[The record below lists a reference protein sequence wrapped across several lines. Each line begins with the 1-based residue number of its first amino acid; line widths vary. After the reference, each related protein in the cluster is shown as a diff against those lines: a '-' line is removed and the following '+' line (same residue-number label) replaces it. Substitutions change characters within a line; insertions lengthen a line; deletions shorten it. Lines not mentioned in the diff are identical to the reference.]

1 MADRAIAWAL
11 SIALGVALI
20 AQTGCARTR
29 YRLQADRQVTEL
41 VNEKSDDPRWAL
53 RDFNLGMD
61 PRSRYFDPYN
71 FDREPMPP
79 DDPVS
84 HVFMHRVYGMK
95 GYRRWHINGTLPD
108 HQSPGWRDRL
118 AMYAPMSA
126 DGKIKL
132 DLEGAVALAYIHSP
146 DMRTQLEQLYL
157 SALDVSTER
166 FRFVTQFYGGIGP
179 NFTEAGSVASGTGSP
194 TSTLTVGTNPTP
206 SVPGVLA
213 LGNQPVPLPQQPGAL
228 QFEKHF
234 ATGGELLVGFAN
246 SFVWQFAGPDTNTTN
261 SLLNFNLV
269 QPLLRAGGRAVALE
283 QLTIV
288 ERQLLANLRAY
299 HRYLQGF
306 FTNIATGDNGSVTGP
321 QRVGGFSGGTGLT
334 GFSGQ
339 GSGGLGGVG
348 TATNFGRAGFGAPTN
363 VSGAVAT
370 GTGFAGGGAGA
381 IGGFAGLLQQLQQ
394 IRNTKDSLRLQLG
407 TLALLEANLEAGTI
421 DITQVDTFR
430 QNIETERANLLQS
443 QIALDNSVD
452 TFLRQILG
460 LPPDLPVEL
469 DDSMIQQFQLI
480 DPKIREVED
489 KIAEYIAELGKTQA
503 EPPVELLERSFDE
516 LTKLRPLVEERF
528 QDVETDLQRME
539 DATEARL
546 KLLDVN
552 EKNTFEA
559 DRKELLR
566 NLAALKQRFD
576 IGEVELEKLH
586 ENLLKQPRGITA
598 NALVALAGSLN
609 TLAQELSL
617 VQARAR
623 LEAVTIEP
631 VDLDSVQALS
641 IAEAYRQDLMNNKA
655 TVVNTWRLITFN
667 ANALKSALTVTFNG
681 TLGTVGNNPVAFN
694 STNGTLSAGLRFDPP
709 FTRLLER
716 NNYRQSLISYQ
727 SDRRT
732 LIQFIDSINQVL
744 RQDLRLLRQYQ
755 VGLEIQRRAVA
766 IAVRRVDK
774 CLEDLNAPP
783 PAAQPG
789 QVVAQFGPTAA
800 FNLLTAISDLR
811 NAQNNFLSVWLNFYQ
826 QRMELDTDLG
836 ILELDQKGM
845 WVPQSLAHAL
855 ATRPKADPLPPP
867 VPDEW
872 FHDAGLSP
880 PPKDGSEEALP
891 APFRSEPAQP
901 EAIPQQKNDVPGGR
915 QPSSEPEELPA
926 IKPLGGSDEQP
937 EPKVLQAAAEGEQSG
952 PTSPSEALE
961 EAPGE
966 RPSRGGRLPVPRK
979 PTTLQRE

>member
-1 MADRAIAWAL
+1 MIVAG
-11 SIALGVALI
+11 LGLLT
-20 AQTGCARTR
+20 QPGCSRTR
-29 YRLQADRQVTEL
+29 YRLQADRQVTAL
-41 VNEKSDDPRWAL
+41 INEKSDDPRWAL
-53 RDFNLGMD
+53 RNFNLGMD

-71 FDREPMPP
+71 FDKEPMPP
-79 DDPVS
+79 DDPAS
-84 HVFMHRVYGMK
+84 HVFMHRVDGMK
-95 GYRRWHINGTLPD
+95 GYHLWHRNGTLPD
-108 HQSPGWRDRL
+108 HQNPGWRDRL
-118 AMYAPMSA
+118 AMYAPMTSQ
-126 DGKIKL
+126 GKIKL

-166 FRFVTQFYGGIGP
+166 FRFVTQFYGGLGP
-179 NFTEAGSVASGTGSP
+179 NFTESGSVASGTGSP
-194 TSTLTVGTNPTP
+194 TSVLTAGTNPIP
-206 SVPGVLA
+206 AAPGVLA
-213 LGNQPVPLPQQPGAL
+213 LGNEAVPLPSQPGAL

-246 SFVWQFAGPDTNTTN
+246 SFVWQFAGPDTNATN

-269 QPLLRAGGRAVALE
+269 QPLLRSGGRAVALE
-283 QLTIV
+283 QLTIA

-306 FTNIATGDNGSVTGP
+306 FSNIATGDNGNVTGP
-321 QRVGGFSGGTGLT
+321 QRVGGFAGGTGLT

-363 VSGAVAT
+363 VTGAVAT

-394 IRNTKDSLRLQLG
+394 IRNTQLSLSLQLR

-460 LPPDLPVEL
+460 LPPDLPIEL
-469 DDSMIQQFQLI
+469 DDSMINQFQLI
-480 DPKIREVED
+480 DPKIRDAED
-489 KIAEYIAELGKTQA
+489 KIADYIAELGKSAA
-503 EPPVELLERSFDE
+503 EPSEELLERAFDA
-516 LTKLRPLVEERF
+516 LGKLRPLIEEEFKAVEN
-528 QDVETDLQRME
+528 DLQRMD
-539 DATEARL
+539 DASEARFKML
-546 KLLDVN
+546 SAEERV
-552 EKNTFEA
+552 TFES
-559 DRKELLR
+559 DRQELLR
-566 NLAALKQRFD
+566 NLVALNQRFGTGSLD
-576 IGEVELEKLH
+576 LEKLH
-586 ENLLKQPRGITA
+586 DQLATQPRGVTA
-598 NALVALAGSLN
+598 NALVALAGALN

-631 VDLDSVQALS
+631 VDLNSVQALR
-641 IAEAYRQDLMNNKA
+641 IAEAYRQDWMNNKA

-667 ANALKSALTVTFNG
+667 ANALRSAVTVTFNG

-694 STNGTLSAGLRFDPP
+694 STDGTLSAGLRFDPP

-732 LIQFIDSINQVL
+732 LIQFIDSINQTL

-783 PAAQPG
+783 PAVEPG
-789 QVVAQFGPTAA
+789 QVAVQFGPTAA
-800 FNLLTAISDLR
+800 FNLLTAISDMR

-836 ILELDQKGM
+836 ILELDERGM
-845 WVPQSLAHAL
+845 WITKSLEHAM
-855 ATRPKADPLPPP
+855 AAMPKPEPLPPP
-867 VPDEW
+867 IPDEW
-872 FHDAGLSP
+872 FQDAGLSP
-880 PPKDGSEEALP
+880 PPKDGSEESLP
-891 APFRSEPAQP
+891 APFRSQPLPLENSGEHSQPDTVPSPAPDEP
-901 EAIPQQKNDVPGGR
+901 
-915 QPSSEPEELPA
+915 LPA
-926 IKPLGGSDEQP
+926 IKPLGGSNEQRG
-937 EPKVLQAAAEGEQSG
+937 PKVLRLAGEDEK
-952 PTSPSEALE
+952 PDTSVEDEPLPSTS
-961 EAPGE
+961 
-966 RPSRGGRLPVPRK
+966 RPARLPLPGKQAVLERN
-979 PTTLQRE
+979 